1 MPTLRTMQRKF
12 ITNLAFLLF
21 LNLLIKPFWIFG
33 IDRAVQNTVG
43 AGEYGLYA
51 ALFNFTFLFNILLD
65 LGITNFNNRNISQ
78 HNHLLNKYLSGI
90 IILRIFLSAVYF
102 IISLSIALLLGYRGS
117 ELWMLLILLLNQ
129 ALLSFILYLRS
140 NLAGLHLFK
149 TDSVIS
155 VLDRLLMI
163 VACGVLLWGHVTEQE
178 FQITWFVGA
187 QTGAYVLTA
196 FVTMLLVASKAKF
209 NKINWN
215 PKFLM
220 VVVKHSYPFAILI
233 LLMSFYNRIDSVMI
247 ERLLPD
253 GATQA
258 GIYAQ
263 AYRMLDASNMIAYLF
278 SGLLLPMFSHMIK
291 RKQPLEEL
299 VSLSFSFIAVPAVI
313 VISMCFFNAHNIMGM
328 LYHAHVE
335 ESAVVLQMVMSCFL
349 AISSVYIFG
358 TLLTANGNLGQLN
371 KVALSGMLLNILLN
385 LYFIPKMQ
393 AKGAAISSV
402 ITQYLTAGMQ
412 VWLAHRI
419 FKFQFKWM
427 LLLRYAL
434 FAIGT
439 LFMFYIA
446 SQQGYDWKLMV
457 LIASA
462 GSLAMA
468 FLLLLIRPI
477 ELLKLVRAGEA

>member
-1 MPTLRTMQRKF
+1 MQRKF

-90 IILRIFLSAVYF
+90 LVLRIILASLYFLVNVT
-102 IISLSIALLLGYRGS
+102 IAYLLGYRGS
-117 ELWMLLILLLNQ
+117 EIGILSILLLNQ

-149 TDSVIS
+149 TDSIIS
-155 VLDRLLMI
+155 VLDRLIMI
-163 VACGVLLWGHVTEQE
+163 VTSGILLWGNVTGGE
-178 FQITWFVGA
+178 FRIEWFVWT
-187 QTGAYVLTA
+187 QTGAYLITA
-196 FVTMLLVASKAKF
+196 LITMILVASKARF
-209 NKINWN
+209 SKIYWN

-220 VVVKHSYPFAILI
+220 VIVKQSYPYAILI
-233 LLMSFYNRIDSVMI
+233 LLMSFYNRIDSVML
-247 ERLLPD
+247 ERLLPE
-253 GATQA
+253 GPTQA
-258 GIYAQ
+258 GVYAQ
-263 AYRMLDASNMIAYLF
+263 AYRMLDAANMIAYLF

-299 VSLSFSFIAVPAVI
+299 VSLSFSFIAIPAVI
-313 VISMCFFNAHNIMGM
+313 VISFCMFYAHEVMDV

-335 ESAVVLQMVMSCFL
+335 ESAAVLQLVISCFL

-358 TLLTANGNLGQLN
+358 TLLTANGNLRQLN
-371 KVALSGMLLNILLN
+371 KVALSGMVLNIVLN
-385 LYFIPKMQ
+385 LILIPRLE
-393 AKGAAISSV
+393 ARGAAFSSL

-412 VWLAHRI
+412 VWLAHKI
-419 FKFQFKWM
+419 FHFHFKWK
-427 LLLRYAL
+427 LLLRYLA
-434 FAIGT
+434 FAAGT
-439 LFMFYIA
+439 LYLYYLSTFWGDDWFLNGLMAGIA
-446 SQQGYDWKLMV
+446 S
-457 LIASA
+457 LI
-462 GSLAMA
+462 MA
-468 FLLLLIRPI
+468 FSLYLIRPI
-477 ELLKLVRAGEA
+477 GLMKLVRAGEEA